1 MSDKASAPIGI
12 FDSGIGG
19 LTVARAV
26 KNVLPNE
33 QIIYFGDT
41 AHLPYGDKSTAAI
54 QAYAVKIA
62 DVLLKANCKLI
73 LIACNSAS
81 TAAFELVKA
90 YVASKAEGK
99 PSWEKSR
106 IDRDEANGEVR
117 GISPKSKRFG
127 RKHPICILGHSF
139 TGADD

>member
-1 MSDKASAPIGI
+1 MQESSPIGI

-26 KNVLPNE
+26 KKVLPEE
-33 QIIYFGDT
+33 QLVYFGDT

-81 TAAFELVKA
+81 TAAYELVKA
-90 YVASKAEGK
+90 YVE
-99 PSWEKSR
+99 
-106 IDRDEANGEVR
+106 I
-117 GISPKSKRFG
+117 G
-127 RKHPICILGHSF
+127 RAHV
-139 TGADD
+139 